1 MIFINHDLLDLTH
14 LRLCAGHDPKHMTML
29 RADAKRAA
37 DVGCTSVIDYP
48 GFPDNPH
55 DYYSLARYYHP
66 NPETADGLPYV
77 SRDGILNPS
86 SITGPKRAMQQL
98 AADVLCLAVASVLI
112 DGAYAP
118 VIMARLEKWFLNP
131 QTAMRPHLNHAQAK
145 RGINTGTAAGVID
158 AHIWINI
165 VLGLEILE
173 TCQPNDQFFGGMRD
187 WFGRLADW
195 LYTSDHGISARA
207 IGNNITAWWAAMVMV
222 FARYGGNRH
231 HMVDDVTH
239 MYRDLLD
246 TKMDRWGCFYG
257 ELGRT
262 RSMHYNL
269 FFLNA
274 LEVLATCGNLWG
286 IAGRHGSVCC
296 AIDYMMPYLQNPR
309 IWPHPQIMKE
319 TYRGSALI
327 AIAARKLSR
336 PDIGD
341 VNNTLAR
348 PRWGDILGPTW
359 LWI

>member
-14 LRLCAGHDPKHMTML
+14 LRLCAGHDPKHMAML

-98 AADVLCLAVASVLI
+98 AADVLC
-112 DGAYAP
+112 
-118 VIMARLEKWFLNP
+118 
-131 QTAMRPHLNHAQAK
+131 
-145 RGINTGTAAGVID
+145 
-158 AHIWINI
+158 
-165 VLGLEILE
+165 
-173 TCQPNDQFFGGMRD
+173 
-187 WFGRLADW
+187 LADW